1 VAERTL
7 GRRIAL
13 SGLILVLL
21 RLSLK
26 LIGLI
31 SIVILFRL
39 LAPEDFGIV
48 ALAMLVVG
56 FVEVFAEFGFDQSLL
71 RTKDSTRDD
80 YHLVWSLNVIRGVVV
95 SSALLIG
102 APFAAEFLQEPRLTP
117 VIMCLALAPLLDG
130 MQSVGIVDFA
140 KQLQFQREFKL
151 KVSQK
156 LISFFITLA
165 AALLLRNY
173 WALVV
178 GVLAGKSAGLVLGYV
193 MHPYRPRFNLNGWRK
208 VMGFSMWI
216 LANNVVLF
224 AGNQTDKVVVQRA
237 FDVQTV
243 GIVRIA
249 EEVSGMVMEVVWPI
263 ERALYA
269 GYVTVANQTER
280 FRQTLINGVGLV
292 TALGVPL
299 VLGLGLLAE
308 PAVLLLLGEK
318 GRPAIPLVQVYVL
331 HGAIRSCV
339 TGVFPAFLVINR
351 PEINTQIT
359 LANVFTRLS
368 FLMVGFPIVGLMA
381 VPWSMVAG
389 SVVTFSLLW
398 WRSTTL
404 LALPVWALPAAMW
417 RCIVAVLAMLVAGHL
432 VLGTLVPNLPHIAQ
446 LALLIPVCAAVYMAS
461 ILFLW
466 WVSGK
471 PTGAEE
477 VALEAIRSWLKRRA
491 QIAGTP

>member
-1 VAERTL
+1 MTEGTL

-13 SGLILVLL
+13 GGLVLVLL

-26 LIGLI
+26 LIGLV

-71 RTKDSTRDD
+71 RTKDSTRED
-80 YHLVWSLNVIRGVVV
+80 YDLVWSLNAIRGVVV
-95 SSALLIG
+95 GASLLAG
-102 APFAAEFLQEPRLTP
+102 APLAAHFLQEPRLTP
-117 VIMCLALAPLLDG
+117 VIMLLALVPIFDG

-140 KQLQFQREFKL
+140 KQLQFHREFKL

-156 LISFFITLA
+156 LISFVITLA

-178 GVLAGKSAGLVLGYV
+178 GLLAGKVAGLVLGYV
-193 MHPYRPRFNLNGWRK
+193 MHPYRPRFSLTGWRK
-208 VMGFSMWI
+208 VMGFSLWI
-216 LANNVVLF
+216 LSNNVVLF

-249 EEVSGMVMEVVWPI
+249 EEISGMVMELVWPI

-269 GYVTVANQTER
+269 GYVTVANEMEK
-280 FRQTLINGVGLV
+280 FRQTLLNGVGLV

-299 VLGLGLLAE
+299 ALGLGLFAE

-318 GRPAIPLVQVYVL
+318 GRATIPLVQVYVF

-351 PEINTQIT
+351 PEVNTQIT
-359 LANVFTRLS
+359 FANVITRLS
-368 FLMVGFPIVGLMA
+368 VLLAGFPIFGLMA

-389 SVVTFSLLW
+389 SVITFCLLW

-404 LALPVWALPAAMW
+404 LGLPVLALPAAMW
-417 RCIVAVLAMLVAGHL
+417 RCIAAAAAMLVFGHWALDTVVAGSSHF
-432 VLGTLVPNLPHIAQ
+432 IQ
-446 LALLIPVCAAVYMAS
+446 LLTLIPVCAAIY
-461 ILFLW
+461 LGGLLLLW

-471 PTGAEE
+471 PRGAEE
-477 VALEAIRSWLKRRA
+477 VALAAARSWYARRA
-491 QIAGTP
+491 RASGVD

>member
-1 VAERTL
+1 MAEGSL

-95 SSALLIG
+95 STALLIG

-117 VIMCLALAPLLDG
+117 VIMCLALAPLLDS

-156 LISFFITLA
+156 LISFVITLA
-165 AALLLRNY
+165 AALLMRNY

-178 GVLAGKSAGLVLGYV
+178 GLLAGKSAGLVLGYV
-193 MHPYRPRFNLNGWRK
+193 MHPYRPRFLLAGWRK
-208 VMGFSMWI
+208 VVGFSMWI
-216 LANNVVLF
+216 LTNNIVLF

-237 FDVQTV
+237 FDAQMV

-249 EEVSGMVMEVVWPI
+249 EEVSGMVMELVWPI

-269 GYVTVANQTER
+269 GYVTVANEVEKFHR
-280 FRQTLINGVGLV
+280 TLCNGVGLV
-292 TALGVPL
+292 AALGVPL
-299 VLGLGLLAE
+299 ALGLGMFAE

-318 GRPAIPLVQVYVL
+318 GRAAIPFVVVYVI
-331 HGAIRSCV
+331 HGALRSCV
-339 TGVFPAFLVINR
+339 CGVLPAFMVINR
-351 PEINTQIT
+351 PEVNTQIT
-359 LANVFTRLS
+359 IVSVIVRLTV
-368 FLMVGFPIVGLMA
+368 LLVGFPIVGLIA

-389 SVVTFSLLW
+389 SMVNVLMLW
-398 WRSTTL
+398 WRSSTL
-404 LALPVWALPAAMW
+404 LDLSWLALPSVLW
-417 RCIVAVLAMLVAGHL
+417 RCYAATGLMLLAGNSALAGVAKDWPGPVQLL
-432 VLGTLVPNLPHIAQ
+432 VLVPASAGVYLGSM
-446 LALLIPVCAAVYMAS
+446 LL
-461 ILFLW
+461 LW
-466 WVSGK
+466 WISKRPAG
-471 PTGAEE
+471 PEQ
-477 VALEAIRSWLKRRA
+477 VALTALRSWLATRRSA
-491 QIAGTP
+491 V